1 MSATTQTLRAR
12 VPDDRRPVLEVDGL
26 TVRFGGNTAVDGFS
40 LTLRQRERVGL
51 IGPNGAGKSTCVNA
65 ITGYV
70 RSQGSVVVDG
80 VSLQGASPQRRSR
93 AGMVRTFQNL
103 ELFLSMTVA
112 ENVAFGAD
120 GSRTGSEQRADLR
133 RTLELLHLDGLHDRP
148 VSSLAYG
155 TRKLVE
161 LGRALVGSPRLLLL
175 DEPMAG
181 LDTGEKAEFV
191 EVLDGI
197 FAELESAVLLI
208 EHDMFAVE
216 QLTETVYVLDAGS
229 LIASGPFHEV
239 ARQQAVIDAYLG
251 A

>member
-1 MSATTQTLRAR
+1 VTTTAQRSTA
-12 VPDDRRPVLEVDGL
+12 DRTPVLEVTDL
-26 TVRFGGNTAVDGFS
+26 TVRFGGNTADDCFS
-40 LTLRQRERVGL
+40 LTLMARQRVGL

-70 RSQGSVVVDG
+70 RSQGTIRVDRETVAG
-80 VSLQGASPQRRSR
+80 SSPQRRSR

-103 ELFLSMTVA
+103 ELFLSMTVI

-120 GSRTGSEQRADLR
+120 RRQSAAEQRAAVD
-133 RTLELLHLDGLHDRP
+133 RTIELLHLEDLRHRT
-148 VSSLAYG
+148 VSELAYG

-161 LGRALVGSPRLLLL
+161 LGRALVGTPRLLLL

-181 LDTGEKAEFV
+181 LDTREKAEFV
-191 EVLDGI
+191 QVLDGI
-197 FAELESAVLLI
+197 FADLDSAVLLI

-216 QLTETVYVLDAGS
+216 QLTDTVYVLDAGK
-229 LIASGPFHEV
+229 LIASGPFHQV
-239 ARQQAVIDAYLG
+239 AQQQSVIDAYLG